1 MPSTVTKRIAAAA
14 LFALCTATSA
24 TDSNTPPRFLTV
36 PVLGLRLPLDRMNLE
51 PFPEDQRAKCGQ
63 INDNEVHTARVWV
76 FGQATDASSTYY
88 ILTGYFKRR
97 HPEGGQRLYEAWDR
111 GSVFT
116 VRDGKCGGDD
126 AAETFETHDPNANTD
141 GNVPDPV
148 LRELARDLALRTVR
162 AFGGA
167 DRLRIEI
174 KSQRIA
180 FNSLP
185 PELQEAFAPY
195 FDR

>member
-1 MPSTVTKRIAAAA
+1 M
-14 LFALCTATSA
+14 
-24 TDSNTPPRFLTV
+24 D
-36 PVLGLRLPLDRMNLE
+36 LE

-63 INDNEVHTARVWV
+63 IDDNEVHTARVWV

-126 AAETFETHDPNANTD
+126 AAETFETHDPDANTD

-162 AFGGA
+162 ALGGA